1 MSERSQNARAEHEVR
16 RLLRRSHPL
25 SDVPDGRDDRG
36 IYEWREHVP
45 RRRASPVRSLR
56 WMRRRHER
64 GRPACTSLAYG
75 IVLFSGVHTN
85 KTLIY
90 RQLGGISGL
99 DFGEWSHEITGI
111 WTG

>member
-25 SDVPDGRDDRG
+25 SDLPDGRDDRG
-36 IYEWREHVP
+36 IYDWREHVP

-64 GRPACTSLAYG
+64 SRPSCT
-75 IVLFSGVHTN
+75 VLLLPT
-85 KTLIY
+85 
-90 RQLGGISGL
+90 
-99 DFGEWSHEITGI
+99 E
-111 WTG
+111 

>member
-64 GRPACTSLAYG
+64 SRPACTTLAYR
-75 IVLFSGVHTN
+75 ILFSGVHTQN
-85 KTLIY
+85 PIIRVWTLENGPTKLPAY
-90 RQLGGISGL
+90 GPVERPS
-99 DFGEWSHEITGI
+99 SR
-111 WTG
+111 

>member
-64 GRPACTSLAYG
+64 SRPACTTLCLSYTIFWGPHPKPYIRVWTLENGPTKLPAYG
-75 IVLFSGVHTN
+75 PVERPSS
-85 KTLIY
+85 
-90 RQLGGISGL
+90 R
-99 DFGEWSHEITGI
+99 
-111 WTG
+111 